1 MKNFTFCNPTKI
13 VFGKGSLS
21 KLDSLIPTDARVLL
35 TYGGGSVKKHGIY
48 DQVIAELGSRQ
59 VVPFGGIEP
68 NPDCSTMDKA
78 VELGR
83 SESVTWVLAVG
94 GGSVIDASKVIA
106 AAIQTPGWTTWD
118 MVRKGYFEDALPLG
132 TVLTVPA
139 TGSEMNSGSV
149 ISNRATK
156 EKFALYTR
164 YPKFSILDPTF
175 TYTLSEH
182 QVACGIA
189 DTFMHTLEQ
198 YLTTPGQSGVMD
210 RMAEGI
216 LLNVLDFAPLRMK
229 GSNDYDVACEYM
241 LSATIALNGFLGMGV
256 DQDWMTHRIGHEITA
271 LTDTTHGASLMMIL
285 PSMLRIMREYKMGK
299 VLQLGER
306 VFGIRGTDKDDA
318 YDATVIRI
326 EDFIHRLGLH
336 ASLSEA
342 GIPSSVAE
350 EVAGRFERRGY
361 SIGENGIATP
371 SLIRAILEEA
381 SK

>member
-1 MKNFTFCNPTKI
+1 MKNFTFCNPTNL

-21 KLDSLIPTDARVLL
+21 RLDKLIPADARVLL

-48 DQVIAELGSRQ
+48 DHVIAELGDRV

-83 SESVTWVLAVG
+83 AEGVTWVLAVG
-94 GGSVIDASKVIA
+94 GGSVLDASKVIA
-106 AAIQTPGWTTWD
+106 AALKTPGWQVWD
-118 MVRKGYFEDALPLG
+118 MVRKNYFEDSLPLG

-139 TGSEMNSGSV
+139 TGSEMNAGSV

-156 EKFALYTR
+156 EKFSFYTR
-164 YPKFSILDPTF
+164 HPKFSILDPTY

-198 YLTTPGQSGVMD
+198 YLTMPGQSGVMD

-216 LLNVLDFAPLRMK
+216 LLNIMDFAPLRMER
-229 GSNDYDVACEYM
+229 SDDYDVACEYM
-241 LSATIALNGFLGMGV
+241 LTATIALNGYLGMGV
-256 DQDWMTHRIGHEITA
+256 EQDWMTHLIGHELTA

-285 PSMLRIMREYKMGK
+285 PAMLRVMREYKKGK

-306 VFGIRGTDKDDA
+306 VFGIRGTDKDDV
-318 YDATVIRI
+318 YDATVARI

-336 ASLSEA
+336 ASMSEA
-342 GIPSSVAE
+342 GIGRDVAE
-350 EVAGRFERRGY
+350 EIAERFERRGY
-361 SIGENGIATP
+361 ALGENGIATP
-371 SLIRAILEEA
+371 ALIRAILEES